1 MKKNRAFQSDHKVIM
16 KRTSSGLLGALA
28 MAGGSSAYGAVVN
41 VSPPATLAPASLPQ
55 ATNISRTFD
64 LNGDGTTDFTFS
76 FRQPQVGT
84 GFDWQATIVPAAGN
98 FTFGMPGTAVG
109 QIYVQ
114 RYLAGEIIGNTPPTH
129 TGAVQAGATTNVFA
143 SRFGTTNYGQFLPPN
158 SRGFAGLQLTV
169 GANTFYGYIEL
180 QTTRSPAGGSP
191 GIQFFSAAYDNT
203 SLTPIAA
210 GARAVPEPG
219 TLAMLAFGAATVVL
233 AKARHRRSKRQVA
246 G

>member
-1 MKKNRAFQSDHKVIM
+1 MKKRS
-16 KRTSSGLLGALA
+16 TGLLGALA
-28 MAGGSSAYGAVVN
+28 IAGGSSAYGAVVI
-41 VSPPATLAPASLPQ
+41 VSPPATLAPSSLPQ
-55 ATNISRTFD
+55 ATNITRTFD
-64 LNGDGTTDFTFS
+64 LNGDAITDFTFQ
-76 FRQPQVGT
+76 FRQPQVAT

-98 FTFGMPGTAVG
+98 FVFGVYGLAIG

-129 TGAVQAGATTNVFA
+129 TGAVPAGPATTNVFA
-143 SRFGTTNYGQFLPPN
+143 SRFGGVDYGQFLPPN
-158 SRGFAGLQLTV
+158 SRGFVGLQFTV

-180 QTTRSPAGGSP
+180 KTTRSPAGGSP

-210 GARAVPEPG
+210 GAVPEPG

-233 AKARHRRSKRQVA
+233 AKARRRRSKRQVA